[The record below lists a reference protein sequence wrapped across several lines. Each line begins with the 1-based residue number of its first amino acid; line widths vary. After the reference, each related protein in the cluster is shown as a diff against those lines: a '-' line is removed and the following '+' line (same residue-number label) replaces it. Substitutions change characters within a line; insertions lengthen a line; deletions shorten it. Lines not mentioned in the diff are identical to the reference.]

1 MSAFEPFK
9 MERWQSTYE
18 NRVEYNLS
26 ESGVH
31 PLTVRELLEL
41 GGAQDLGSTR
51 LGYGQSN
58 GSDELRSKIARLY
71 GGCADECVVA
81 SNGSAEANFIALWEL
96 VQPGDRVAIVVPTY
110 MQTYG
115 LAQNF
120 GVEVREIPL
129 HEEQGWQ
136 PEPDEIRDAVDE
148 RTRVVIVTN
157 PNNPTGAILKQEAR
171 AAIIA
176 AAQRVGAWI
185 IADEVYCG
193 AELNGVE
200 TPSFFG
206 EYDRVVA
213 TGSLSKAYGLP
224 GLRIGWAV
232 APAAL
237 AARLWARK
245 DYLTISPGE
254 LTDHLATIA
263 LDAAVRPRVLERTQR
278 YLRAGL
284 DILEPWLRSAD
295 VFEYRAPEAG
305 AICYARYNLA
315 LNSSAL
321 AETLRANQ
329 SVLIVPGDHFNMDG
343 YVRIGFGN
351 EAGELNT
358 ALTRI
363 GACLRSLSAQPTA
376 LRA

>member
-1 MSAFEPFK
+1 MKAFQPFE

-18 NRVEYNLS
+18 NRVAYNLS

-41 GGAQDLGSTR
+41 SGTPDLGSTL

-58 GSDELRSKIARLY
+58 GSDELRAKIALLY
-71 GGCADECVVA
+71 GRCADDCVVA
-81 SNGSAEANFIALWEL
+81 TNGSAEANFIALWEL
-96 VQPGDRVAIVVPTY
+96 VQPGDRIAIVVPTY

-115 LAQNF
+115 LARNF
-120 GVEVREIPL
+120 GIDVREIRL
-129 HEEQGWQ
+129 HEADGWQ
-136 PEPDEIRDAVDE
+136 PRPDEIRAAIDE
-148 RTRVVIVTN
+148 STRVVIVTN
-157 PNNPTGAILKQEAR
+157 PNNPTGAILNRAAR
-171 AAIIA
+171 AALIA

-193 AELNGVE
+193 AELSGVQ

-206 EYDRVVA
+206 EYDRVIA

-232 APAAL
+232 APTAV

-245 DYLTISPGE
+245 DYMTISPGE
-254 LTDHLATIA
+254 LTDRLATIA
-263 LDAAVRPRVLERTQR
+263 LDPAVRPRVLERTQR

-284 DILEPWLRSAD
+284 DILEPWLHSAD

-305 AICYARYNLA
+305 AICYARYSLA
-315 LNSSAL
+315 VNSSEL
-321 AETLRANQ
+321 AEKLRADH
-329 SVLIVPGDHFNMDG
+329 SVLIVPGDHFSMDG
-343 YVRIGFGN
+343 YLRIGFGN
-351 EAGELNT
+351 EAAELHS

-363 GACLRSLSAQPTA
+363 GECLRSFSSLPTA
-376 LRA
+376 LKA

>member
-31 PLTVRELLEL
+31 PLTVRELLAL
-41 GGAQDLGSTR
+41 SGTQDVGDTL

-58 GSDELRSKIARLY
+58 GSDELRSRIALLY
-71 GGCADECVVA
+71 GGCADDCIVA
-81 SNGSAEANFIALWEL
+81 TNGSAEANFIALWQL

-110 MQTYG
+110 MQMYG

-120 GVEVREIPL
+120 GVDVREIRL
-129 HEEQGWQ
+129 HEELGWQ
-136 PEPDEIRDAVDE
+136 PEPAEIRAAIDE
-148 RTRVVIVTN
+148 STRVVIVTN
-157 PNNPTGAILKQEAR
+157 PNNPTGAILNPTAR

-206 EYDRVVA
+206 EYERVVA

-237 AARLWARK
+237 AAHLWARK

-263 LDAAVRPRVLERTQR
+263 LDPAVRPRVLERTQR

-284 DILEPWLRSAD
+284 DILEPWLRSAG

-305 AICYARYNLA
+305 AICYARYSLPV
-315 LNSSAL
+315 NSSEF
-321 AETLRANQ
+321 AEKLRADH
-329 SVLIVPGDHFNMDG
+329 SVLIVPGDHFSMDG

-351 EAGELNT
+351 EAA
-358 ALTRI
+358 ALRIALPRI
-363 GACLRSLSAQPTA
+363 GACLQILSESP
-376 LRA
+376 LVRA